1 MSKDINEEISKCII
15 KMLLLEPFY
24 AHFLSGVIREVTDK
38 VPTAAVGFK
47 SGKIA
52 LYVNENFFLKELKWS
67 ENPRKNERVAVIK
80 HETLHIIFKHLFRMK
95 TKDYDNRLFNIA
107 ADLVV
112 NQLISPWKL
121 PDSAVTLETFPELKL
136 PPDKSVEWYYENLK
150 KTASKDKEY
159 KKSLQEIFDKMDA
172 SGGGGKDLGDDDLGG
187 GEGSRKKSRYH
198 SDHRMWGENESF
210 SMEVVETE
218 VDRMIIQAR
227 DRTPIKD
234 HGTIPLG
241 IQSLIKNIVEKRKPQ
256 INWKRALKIFSS
268 TSRKTR
274 VYHTLK
280 RVSKRFGT
288 RPGIKIKRFQ
298 KLAVAIDTSGSIK
311 IDDFNDFFG
320 EIHSMWRFGAEI
332 DVLECDAEI
341 QKKYSYR
348 GRIPEFIH
356 GGGGTSFDPVF
367 EHIKSNRFERYDG
380 CIYLTDGYAPEP
392 TIKPPCKVFWCITKD
407 GEIGPHLKFG
417 RVVKM
422 K

>member
-1 MSKDINEEISKCII
+1 MSKDINEEISRCII
-15 KMLLLEPFY
+15 KMLLKEPFY
-24 AHFLSGVIREVTDK
+24 AHFLSGIIREVTDK

-52 LYVNENFFLKELKWS
+52 LYVNENFFLKELRS
-67 ENPRKNERVAVIK
+67 MTERVAVIK

-95 TKDYDNRLFNIA
+95 TKDYDNKLFNIA

-112 NQLISPWKL
+112 NQLIAPWKL

-136 PPDKSVEWYYENLK
+136 PRDKSVEWYYENLK

-159 KKSLQEIFDKMDA
+159 KKSLQEIFDKMDT
-172 SGGGGKDLGDDDLGG
+172 SSNGNG
-187 GEGSRKKSRYH
+187 GESGKEKSYH
-198 SDHRMWGENESF
+198 SDHRMWGENENF

-227 DRTPIKD
+227 DRTPVKD

-241 IQSLIKNIVEKRKPQ
+241 IQSLIKNIVEKRNPQ

-298 KLAVAIDTSGSIK
+298 KLAVAIDTSGSIN

>member
-1 MSKDINEEISKCII
+1 
-15 KMLLLEPFY
+15 MLLKEPFY
-24 AHFLSGVIREVTDK
+24 AHFLSGIIREVTDK

-52 LYVNENFFLKELKWS
+52 LYVNENFFLKELRS
-67 ENPRKNERVAVIK
+67 MTERVAVIK

-95 TKDYDNRLFNIA
+95 TKDYENRLFNIA

-121 PDSAVTLETFPELKL
+121 PDSAVTLETFRELKL

-172 SGGGGKDLGDDDLGG
+172 SGNGGKGLGG
-187 GEGSRKKSRYH
+187 NDLAGDEGSSKKRRYH
-198 SDHRMWGENESF
+198 SDHRMWGENENF

-241 IQSLIKNIVEKRKPQ
+241 IQSLIKNIVKKRNPQ
-256 INWKRALKIFSS
+256 INWKKALKIFSS

-274 VYHTLK
+274 VYLTLK

-298 KLAVAIDTSGSIK
+298 KLAVAIDTSGSIN

-417 RVVKM
+417 RAVKM

>member
-1 MSKDINEEISKCII
+1 
-15 KMLLLEPFY
+15 MLLKEPFY
-24 AHFLSGVIREVTDK
+24 AHFLSGIIREVTDK

-52 LYVNENFFLKELKWS
+52 LYVNENFFLKELRS
-67 ENPRKNERVAVIK
+67 TERVAVIK

-121 PDSAVTLETFPELKL
+121 PDSAVTLETFRELKL

-159 KKSLQEIFDKMDA
+159 KKSLQEIFDKMDT
-172 SGGGGKDLGDDDLGG
+172 SGGDDLAGE
-187 GEGSRKKSRYH
+187 EGSRKKRRYH
-198 SDHRMWGENESF
+198 SDHRMWGENENF

-241 IQSLIKNIVEKRKPQ
+241 IQSLIKNIVKKRNPQ
-256 INWKRALKIFSS
+256 INWKKALKIFSS

-274 VYHTLK
+274 VYLTLK

-288 RPGIKIKRFQ
+288 RPGTKIKRFQ
-298 KLAVAIDTSGSIK
+298 KLAVAIDTSGSIN

>member
-1 MSKDINEEISKCII
+1 
-15 KMLLLEPFY
+15 MLLKEPFY
-24 AHFLSGVIREVTDK
+24 AHFLSGIIREVTDK

-67 ENPRKNERVAVIK
+67 SDARKNERVAVIK

-95 TKDYDNRLFNIA
+95 TKDYDNKLFNIA
-107 ADLVV
+107 ADIVV

-136 PPDKSVEWYYENLK
+136 PPDKSVEWYYEKLK

-172 SGGGGKDLGDDDLGG
+172 SGGGGKDLGGDDLGG
-187 GEGSRKKSRYH
+187 EEGSRYH
-198 SDHRMWGENESF
+198 SDHRMWGENEDF

-241 IQSLIKNIVEKRKPQ
+241 IQELIKNIVEKRNPQ

-298 KLAVAIDTSGSIK
+298 KLAVAIDTSGSIN

>member
-1 MSKDINEEISKCII
+1 
-15 KMLLLEPFY
+15 MLLKEPFY
-24 AHFLSGVIREVTDK
+24 AHFLSGIIREVTDK

-172 SGGGGKDLGDDDLGG
+172 SGGGGKDLGGDDL
-187 GEGSRKKSRYH
+187 KKRRYH
-198 SDHRMWGENESF
+198 SDHRMWGKNENF

-241 IQSLIKNIVEKRKPQ
+241 IQELIKNIVEKRNPQ

-298 KLAVAIDTSGSIK
+298 KLAVAIDTSGSIN

-332 DVLECDAEI
+332 DVLECDAEV

>member
-1 MSKDINEEISKCII
+1 
-15 KMLLLEPFY
+15 MLLKEPFY
-24 AHFLSGVIREVTDK
+24 AHFLSGIIREVTDK

-52 LYVNENFFLKELKWS
+52 LYVNENFFLKELRS
-67 ENPRKNERVAVIK
+67 MTERVAVIK

-121 PDSAVTLETFPELKL
+121 PDSAVTLETFRELKL

-159 KKSLQEIFDKMDA
+159 KKSLQEIFDKMDT
-172 SGGGGKDLGDDDLGG
+172 SGGDDLAGE
-187 GEGSRKKSRYH
+187 EGSRKKRRYH
-198 SDHRMWGENESF
+198 SDHRMWGENENF

-227 DRTPIKD
+227 DRTPTKD

-241 IQSLIKNIVEKRKPQ
+241 IQSLIKNIVKKRNPQ
-256 INWKRALKIFSS
+256 INWKKALKIFSS
-268 TSRKTR
+268 SSRKTR
-274 VYHTLK
+274 VYLTLK

-288 RPGIKIKRFQ
+288 RPGTKIKRFQ
-298 KLAVAIDTSGSIK
+298 KLAVAIDTSGSIN

-417 RVVKM
+417 RAVKM

>member
-1 MSKDINEEISKCII
+1 
-15 KMLLLEPFY
+15 MLLKEPFY
-24 AHFLSGVIREVTDK
+24 AHFLSGIIREVTDK

-52 LYVNENFFLKELKWS
+52 LYVNENFFLKELRS
-67 ENPRKNERVAVIK
+67 TERVAVIK

-121 PDSAVTLETFPELKL
+121 PDSAVTLETFRELKL

-159 KKSLQEIFDKMDA
+159 KKSLQEIFDKMDT
-172 SGGGGKDLGDDDLGG
+172 SGGDDLAGE
-187 GEGSRKKSRYH
+187 EGSRKKRRYH
-198 SDHRMWGENESF
+198 SDHRMWGENENF

-227 DRTPIKD
+227 DRTPTKD

-241 IQSLIKNIVEKRKPQ
+241 IQSLIKNIVKKRNPQ
-256 INWKRALKIFSS
+256 INWKKALKIFSS

-274 VYHTLK
+274 VYLTLK

-288 RPGIKIKRFQ
+288 RPGTKIKRFQ
-298 KLAVAIDTSGSIK
+298 KLAVAIDTSGSIN

>member
-1 MSKDINEEISKCII
+1 MSKDINEEISRCII
-15 KMLLLEPFY
+15 KMLLKEPFY

-52 LYVNENFFLKELKWS
+52 LYVNENFFLKELRS
-67 ENPRKNERVAVIK
+67 MTERVAVIK

-95 TKDYDNRLFNIA
+95 TKSYDNQLFNIA
-107 ADLVV
+107 ADIVV
-112 NQLISPWKL
+112 NQLIAPWKL

-136 PPDKSVEWYYENLK
+136 PKDKSVEWYYENLK
-150 KTASKDKEY
+150 KKASKDPEY
-159 KKSLQEIFDKMDA
+159 KKRLIEI
-172 SGGGGKDLGDDDLGG
+172 SEQGT
-187 GEGSRKKSRYH
+187 H
-198 SDHRMWGENESF
+198 SDHKMWGENENF

-227 DRTPIKD
+227 DRTPRKD

-241 IQSLIKNIVEKRKPQ
+241 IKSLIQSIIEKRNPQ
-256 INWKRALKIFSS
+256 IDWKRALKLFSS
-268 TSRKTR
+268 TSRRTR
-274 VYHTLK
+274 VYHTMK
-280 RVSKRFGT
+280 RFSKRFGT

-298 KLAVAIDTSGSIK
+298 KLAVAIDTSGSIN
-311 IDDFNDFFG
+311 IDDFNTFFS
-320 EIHSMWRFGAEI
+320 EIHSMWKFGAEV
-332 DVLECDAEI
+332 DVLECDADV

-348 GRIPEFIH
+348 GRTPEFVH

-367 EHIKSNRFERYDG
+367 EHIRSNRFERYDG

-392 TIKPPCKVFWCITKD
+392 KIKPPCKVFWCITKD
-407 GEIGPHLKFG
+407 GKVGQHLKFG

-422 K
+422 TN

>member
-1 MSKDINEEISKCII
+1 
-15 KMLLLEPFY
+15 MLLKEPFY
-24 AHFLSGVIREVTDK
+24 AHFLSGIIREVTDK

-52 LYVNENFFLKELKWS
+52 LYVNENFFLKELRS
-67 ENPRKNERVAVIK
+67 TERVAVIK

-121 PDSAVTLETFPELKL
+121 PDSAVTLETFRELKL

-159 KKSLQEIFDKMDA
+159 KKSLQEIFDKMDT
-172 SGGGGKDLGDDDLGG
+172 SGGDDLAGE
-187 GEGSRKKSRYH
+187 EGSRKKRRYH
-198 SDHRMWGENESF
+198 SDHRMWGENENF

-227 DRTPIKD
+227 DRTPTKD

-241 IQSLIKNIVEKRKPQ
+241 IQSLIKNIVKKRNPQ
-256 INWKRALKIFSS
+256 INWKKALKIFSS

-274 VYHTLK
+274 VYLTLK

-298 KLAVAIDTSGSIK
+298 KLAVAIDTSGSIN

>member
-1 MSKDINEEISKCII
+1 
-15 KMLLLEPFY
+15 MLLKEPFY
-24 AHFLSGVIREVTDK
+24 AHFLSGIIREVTDK

-52 LYVNENFFLKELKWS
+52 LYVNENFFLKELRS
-67 ENPRKNERVAVIK
+67 MTERVAVIK

-121 PDSAVTLETFPELKL
+121 PDSAVTLETYRELKL

-172 SGGGGKDLGDDDLGG
+172 SGTGGKGLGG
-187 GEGSRKKSRYH
+187 NDLAGDEGSSKKRRYH
-198 SDHRMWGENESF
+198 SDHRMWGENENF

-241 IQSLIKNIVEKRKPQ
+241 IQSLIKNIVKKRNPQ
-256 INWKRALKIFSS
+256 INWKKALKIFSS

-274 VYHTLK
+274 VYLTLK

-298 KLAVAIDTSGSIK
+298 KLAVAIDTSGSIN

>member
-1 MSKDINEEISKCII
+1 
-15 KMLLLEPFY
+15 MLLKEPFY
-24 AHFLSGVIREVTDK
+24 AHFLSGIIREVTDK

-52 LYVNENFFLKELKWS
+52 LYVNENFFLKELRS
-67 ENPRKNERVAVIK
+67 MTERVAVIK

-172 SGGGGKDLGDDDLGG
+172 SGGGGKDLGGDDLGG
-187 GEGSRKKSRYH
+187 GGGSRYH
-198 SDHRMWGENESF
+198 SDHRMWGENENF

-241 IQSLIKNIVEKRKPQ
+241 IQSLIKNIVEKRNPQ

-298 KLAVAIDTSGSIK
+298 KLAVAIDTSGSIN

>member
-1 MSKDINEEISKCII
+1 MSKDINEEISRCII
-15 KMLLLEPFY
+15 KMLLKEPFY
-24 AHFLSGVIREVTDK
+24 AHFLSGIIREVTDK

-52 LYVNENFFLKELKWS
+52 LYVNENFFLKELRS
-67 ENPRKNERVAVIK
+67 MTERVAVIK

-107 ADLVV
+107 ADIVV

-121 PDSAVTLETFPELKL
+121 PDSAVTLETFRELKL

-172 SGGGGKDLGDDDLGG
+172 SGGDDLAGE
-187 GEGSRKKSRYH
+187 EGSREKRRYH
-198 SDHRMWGENESF
+198 SDHRMWGENENF

-227 DRTPIKD
+227 DRTSIKD

-241 IQSLIKNIVEKRKPQ
+241 IQSLIKNIVKKRNPQ
-256 INWKRALKIFSS
+256 INWKKALKIFSS

-274 VYHTLK
+274 VYLTMK

-288 RPGIKIKRFQ
+288 RPGTKIKRFQ
-298 KLAVAIDTSGSIK
+298 KLAVAIDTSGSIN

-417 RVVKM
+417 RAVKM

>member
-1 MSKDINEEISKCII
+1 MSKDINEEISRCII
-15 KMLLLEPFY
+15 KMLLKEPFY
-24 AHFLSGVIREVTDK
+24 AHFLSGIIREVTDK

-52 LYVNENFFLKELKWS
+52 LYVNENFFLKELRS
-67 ENPRKNERVAVIK
+67 MTERVAVIK

-95 TKDYDNRLFNIA
+95 TKDYDNKLFNIA

-112 NQLISPWKL
+112 NQLIAPWKL

-136 PPDKSVEWYYENLK
+136 PRDKSVEWYYENLK

-159 KKSLQEIFDKMDA
+159 KKRLQAIFDQDT
-172 SGGGGKDLGDDDLGG
+172 
-187 GEGSRKKSRYH
+187 H
-198 SDHRMWGENESF
+198 SDHRMWGENENF

-218 VDRMIIQAR
+218 VDRMIIQAK
-227 DRTPIKD
+227 DRTPVKD

-241 IQSLIKNIVEKRKPQ
+241 IQSLIKNIIEKRNPQ

-298 KLAVAIDTSGSIK
+298 KLAVAIDTSGSIN

>member
-1 MSKDINEEISKCII
+1 MSKDINEEISRCII
-15 KMLLLEPFY
+15 KMLLKEPFY
-24 AHFLSGVIREVTDK
+24 AHFLSGIIREVTDK

-52 LYVNENFFLKELKWS
+52 LYVNENFFLKELRS
-67 ENPRKNERVAVIK
+67 TERVAVIK

-95 TKDYDNRLFNIA
+95 TKDYDNKLFNIA

-172 SGGGGKDLGDDDLGG
+172 SGGGGKDLGGDDLGG
-187 GEGSRKKSRYH
+187 EEGSRKKRRYH
-198 SDHRMWGENESF
+198 SDHRMWGENEKF

-241 IQSLIKNIVEKRKPQ
+241 IQSLIKNIVEKRNPQ

-298 KLAVAIDTSGSIK
+298 KLAVAIDTSGSIN